1 MPRLLLVR
9 NPFDSFLRRISRMGA
24 MEECMRGQSRLAE
37 KEEVLRKQRVFGGQA
52 DGMTALGIVD

>member
-1 MPRLLLVR
+1 
-9 NPFDSFLRRISRMGA
+9 